1 MPARTGQVASFGARA
16 AAWMVDAVPHA
27 LVPYF
32 LTRLTDSIAIGIAG
46 FLVTGILWSVLPEAR
61 TGMSV
66 GKRLAWIRV
75 ANLRGEGRLGLAR
88 AALRWL
94 VKYGVGGVLPVSYLW
109 YFRDA
114 SRRTWHD
121 HAAGTAVQ
129 SMRAVTSGRPG

>member
-1 MPARTGQVASFGARA
+1 MPAHTGQAATFGARA
-16 AAWMVDAVPHA
+16 AAWIVDAVPHA

-32 LTRLTDSIAIGIAG
+32 LARSTDSIAIGIAG
-46 FLVTGILWSVLPEAR
+46 FLVTGIIWSVLPEAR

-66 GKRLAWIRV
+66 GKRLGGIRV
-75 ANLRGEGRLGLAR
+75 VNLRGQGQLGLPR

-129 SMRAVTSGRPG
+129 SLSAVATGRPG